1 MTSILLVEDH
11 ELMRQGTQ
19 GVLGVALP
27 GVSIGEARNSAE
39 ANAQL
44 AGRPW
49 DLMVLDLNL
58 PGRSG
63 LEVLQDVRTSYPHL
77 KVLILS
83 ASPEEELAT
92 RCIRLG
98 AAGYVTK
105 ASASDELVL
114 AVRKVL
120 AGGRYVSASL
130 AELLAKELGG
140 AEPSSPHDLL
150 SPRELQVL
158 RYIAQ
163 GRTLREIGEA
173 LHLSEKTVAT
183 YRARIAE
190 KLAISRIADLTRY
203 AIKHGLDG

>member
-11 ELMRQGTQ
+11 ELMRHGTQ
-19 GVLGVALP
+19 GVLRAAFPGVA
-27 GVSIGEARNSAE
+27 IGEARNSAE
-39 ANAQL
+39 ANGQL
-44 AGRPW
+44 AGGPW
-49 DLMVLDLNL
+49 DLMILDLNL

-63 LEVLQDVRTSYPHL
+63 LEILQELRRTHPAL
-77 KVLILS
+77 RVLILS

-92 RCIRLG
+92 RCVRLG
-98 AAGYVTK
+98 AAGYLTK
-105 ASASDELVL
+105 ASASEELVM

-120 AGGRYVSASL
+120 GGGRYVSASL

-140 AEPSSPHDLL
+140 TEPSAPHDVL

-158 RYIAQ
+158 RLIAQ
-163 GRTLREIGEA
+163 GQTLREIGEG

-203 AIKHGLDG
+203 AIKHGLSD